1 MSGLFITLEGGEGA
15 GKSTFLRNLM
25 PQLEQLNHSHREI
38 LITREP
44 GSSSIGDKLREI
56 LLSDSV
62 TPISAE
68 TEALL
73 FAADRAQH
81 MSEKIEPVLAKN
93 GIVICDRFMDSSYA
107 YQGVARGLGSFITD
121 LSVWAIKGRKPDLT
135 ILLDIDPVIG
145 IQRKHDQKELNRM
158 ELESIDFHRQVR
170 DSFLEIAGQE
180 PERFLVIDA
189 TLPEDKIVSLSIQR
203 IKQHL
208 AS

>member
-56 LLSDSV
+56 LLSDSG

-81 MSEKIEPVLAKN
+81 MSEKIEPVLANN